1 MVDSNSQ
8 SMSIPEGSLLR
19 IANNILN
26 LLDYPSELENEE
38 DLFLDD
44 FYIAIVGNL
53 ISDRKFDLQPGKD
66 NEEKVESL
74 TQLINLLSD
83 IIEMDL
89 SHISAKGIINDHD
102 RVSAKCL
109 LELIEELIKAL
120 INENEKEENEESETD
135 NGRNQKIEE
144 IDQEDSNLDSINQR
158 HNISEGNVNKH
169 INITDENLH
178 GNEIQDDDM
187 IEDLSANVKKMKE
200 ANDKKKEEK
209 KVKEDKKEKKLKENI
224 IEDNKKKLKEEKLT
238 SSKEKEKG
246 NLDNSSQQSSLL
258 IGNRSCFEALD
269 FEKAIKENIAHQN
282 GEDSYIRKTFTQ
294 NDISRYERELAENQI
309 GEGEM
314 NYDSDIVNY
323 GNENDEKNLS
333 NSRVMNESH
342 ISGVSRSKE
351 NSDNKKKKVSEYE
364 IPDLLDD
371 EERKNTSSFIKKQE
385 EKIDNVK
392 YYDDDDSNDL
402 SGNILLDPSAHSVP
416 NNVNNRLK
424 LTTTS
429 DELIEAS
436 IDDLDDDNIKKSN
449 ELKESSDRH
458 VNKQSISNNNI
469 SNVSKSSKKSD
480 KKLSSENKKNNN
492 EKLNTNSSKNQLT
505 QSNVSKSSKKSQK
518 SQKNENATQTSKKK
532 TENKNTTSENS
543 SILEELPMD
552 DEEFKYEIIKEFRR
566 LYGNKLDRIFLK
578 NNIQNSHDMLEIIL
592 RNIRLAR
599 QKMMKIENRIPDPD
613 DLLTKEFMNRY
624 EKELQYI
631 INYYQSEKKKR
642 NFFQERALKTMNQN
656 VRVMKKIQEIQTKKM
671 ENEIE
676 RRRKAREV
684 RNHHKQL
691 KLCNEIYSKAIQ
703 YEKEKNLEEYNK
715 QMEMRKIENEEK
727 RKAMMEIEK
736 YYTDKIAILK
746 EILKREKEEREIEH
760 RAQIQFLSQIERE
773 RKGEF
778 RKQIDDVFQRF
789 DEEDRR
795 ADFEDNSEEQIE
807 KILSN
812 YYKN

>member
-1 MVDSNSQ
+1 
-8 SMSIPEGSLLR
+8 
-19 IANNILN
+19 
-26 LLDYPSELENEE
+26 
-38 DLFLDD
+38 
-44 FYIAIVGNL
+44 
-53 ISDRKFDLQPGKD
+53 
-66 NEEKVESL
+66 
-74 TQLINLLSD
+74 
-83 IIEMDL
+83 
-89 SHISAKGIINDHD
+89 
-102 RVSAKCL
+102 
-109 LELIEELIKAL
+109 
-120 INENEKEENEESETD
+120 
-135 NGRNQKIEE
+135 
-144 IDQEDSNLDSINQR
+144 
-158 HNISEGNVNKH
+158 
-169 INITDENLH
+169 
-178 GNEIQDDDM
+178 
-187 IEDLSANVKKMKE
+187 
-200 ANDKKKEEK
+200 
-209 KVKEDKKEKKLKENI
+209 
-224 IEDNKKKLKEEKLT
+224 
-238 SSKEKEKG
+238 
-246 NLDNSSQQSSLL
+246 
-258 IGNRSCFEALD
+258 
-269 FEKAIKENIAHQN
+269 
-282 GEDSYIRKTFTQ
+282 
-294 NDISRYERELAENQI
+294 
-309 GEGEM
+309 
-314 NYDSDIVNY
+314 
-323 GNENDEKNLS
+323 
-333 NSRVMNESH
+333 
-342 ISGVSRSKE
+342 
-351 NSDNKKKKVSEYE
+351 
-364 IPDLLDD
+364 
-371 EERKNTSSFIKKQE
+371 
-385 EKIDNVK
+385 
-392 YYDDDDSNDL
+392 
-402 SGNILLDPSAHSVP
+402 
-416 NNVNNRLK
+416 
-424 LTTTS
+424 
-429 DELIEAS
+429 
-436 IDDLDDDNIKKSN
+436 
-449 ELKESSDRH
+449 
-458 VNKQSISNNNI
+458 
-469 SNVSKSSKKSD
+469 
-480 KKLSSENKKNNN
+480 
-492 EKLNTNSSKNQLT
+492 
-505 QSNVSKSSKKSQK
+505 
-518 SQKNENATQTSKKK
+518 
-532 TENKNTTSENS
+532 
-543 SILEELPMD
+543 MD